1 MIEEGGVDVAAPL
14 RKDSQVAFEWR
25 ARGEGFDETSQVTL
39 RCNSAVDRGVPLP
52 ASWKTSLRCL
62 SLPDLA
68 EKSAHVAREGGVREA
83 RCVVL
88 GQPKPSPL
96 PEPGA
101 ALQPG
106 AVVLFGQRIEHLL
119 CAHVEGDLWLCH
131 FGSFDYTALCQ
142 KDLVRDAPEE
152 GPSMPRKRLRPRL
165 RPGQLREL
173 ALSRSQD
180 WDRLVAVATW
190 KAEELRAGPFDEV
203 LALGE
208 LSRGSDEPSG
218 VCRPLGVE

>member
-1 MIEEGGVDVAAPL
+1 MNEEGGVDVEAPL

-39 RCNSAVDRGVPLP
+39 KCDNANRGVPLP
-52 ASWKTSLRCL
+52 PSWKTSLRCL

-106 AVVLFGQRIEHLL
+106 AVVLLGQRSSTS
-119 CAHVEGDLWLCH
+119 CA
-131 FGSFDYTALCQ
+131 
-142 KDLVRDAPEE
+142 P
-152 GPSMPRKRLRPRL
+152 
-165 RPGQLREL
+165 
-173 ALSRSQD
+173 
-180 WDRLVAVATW
+180 TW
-190 KAEELRAGPFDEV
+190 KAISGFVTSAASRISGSTRAMTMIQ
-203 LALGE
+203 
-208 LSRGSDEPSG
+208 
-218 VCRPLGVE
+218 

>member
-1 MIEEGGVDVAAPL
+1 M
-14 RKDSQVAFEWR
+14 
-25 ARGEGFDETSQVTL
+25 
-39 RCNSAVDRGVPLP
+39 PLP

-106 AVVLFGQRIEHLL
+106 AVVLLGQRIEHLL

-131 FGSFDYTALCQ
+131 FGSFDEIWLDPFDYTALCQ

-152 GPSMPRKRLRPRL
+152 GSSMPRKRLRPRL

-190 KAEELRAGPFDEV
+190 KAEELRAGLFDEV

-208 LSRGSDEPSG
+208 LS
-218 VCRPLGVE
+218 